1 MKNVFVERIFLNK
14 KFLMISKW
22 YIYILY
28 EFLGVEK
35 TWKNAE
41 KTEKQNVKKKQNPE
55 KIYFIQLGE
64 ISL

>member
-1 MKNVFVERIFLNK
+1 MFLLKEFFLNK
-14 KFLMISKW
+14 KFLMILKW

-28 EFLGVEK
+28 EFFGVEK